1 MKKTYVAPGIN
12 VYRIDYHT
20 SLLSGSAQGT
30 EIKGGDASGGYDVL
44 SRENGFWDDEEDDL

>member
-30 EIKGGDASGGYDVL
+30 DIKGDASGDYNVL
-44 SRENGFWDDEEDDL
+44 SRENGFWDDEEYDL